1 MVNLNISSNNSR
13 EKAISENHIKYIN
26 CDQLTESEVIAKGA
40 FGYIRKAVWKDHKIT
55 VALKS
60 LKADVNTIEDFIKEV
75 QLLQKLALGEHPNIN
90 SFYGICIDSCNV
102 YSMVL
107 EFASDGNLRQYLKN
121 NFSSLKWTDK
131 LRMAKEITLGLF
143 FLHNNNIVHR
153 DLHSE
158 NILVNE
164 GSMKIAD
171 FGLSTNLNEMS
182 EAQCID
188 YKNTSYDCGMPAYVE
203 PQYIKNPKYG
213 FTKKSDIYSLG
224 VILWEISSGKP
235 PFQSFTSI
243 DVIAV
248 HIFQGNR
255 EIPIEG
261 TPQKYVSLYTECWD
275 ENPSIR
281 PDVMSVLKTLKQF
294 LISEIS

>member
-1 MVNLNISSNNSR
+1 MINLNISSNKSL

-26 CDQLTESEVIAKGA
+26 CDQLTESEEITKGA
-40 FGYIRKAVWKDHKIT
+40 FGQIRKAVWKVHKKT

-60 LKADVNTIEDFIKEV
+60 LRTDVSSINTIEDFVKEI

-90 SFYGICIDSCNV
+90 SFYGISRDSCNG

-164 GSMKIAD
+164 GIMKIAD

-188 YKNTSYDCGMPAYVE
+188 YKNASYD
-203 PQYIKNPKYG
+203 
-213 FTKKSDIYSLG
+213 L
-224 VILWEISSGKP
+224 ILWEISSGKP

-243 DVIAV
+243 DAIAI
-248 HIFQGNR
+248 HIFEGNR

-261 TPQKYVSLYTECWD
+261 TPQKYVSLYIECWD
-275 ENPSIR
+275 EDPSIR
-281 PDVMSVLKTLKQF
+281 PDAISVIKTLKQF
-294 LISEIS
+294 